1 MNNQYLTDTNLLQKD
16 NDHLVHILLNPPRHY
31 QLKRGGGCPSHQMYI
46 SYV

>member
-31 QLKRGGGCPSHQMYI
+31 QLKRGDWLSI
-46 SYV
+46 SSNVY